1 MRSVGT
7 FENLYLARTTNRINE
22 AVNASFAGGPRQ
34 PPGATDGVT
43 VGRIMVNELDAARID
58 PLLSWSVSRV
68 VAKTMEYIVSR
79 SETLVSE
86 IRQGGVAQL
95 TAHPVNIDCQRLF
108 GNVAHWTTGYRCSID
123 EFQRDKLPVS
133 TGIQP

>member
-1 MRSVGT
+1 MPDLPQTVPKLIPFFPSPETILILRSVGT
-7 FENLYLARTTNRINE
+7 FEKLYLARTTNRINE

-79 SETLVSE
+79 SETLVSL
-86 IRQGGVAQL
+86 IP
-95 TAHPVNIDCQRLF
+95 HS
-108 GNVAHWTTGYRCSID
+108 SI
-123 EFQRDKLPVS
+123 LA
-133 TGIQP
+133 